1 MGTFNGFKKQDLEFF
16 ANMPSEDMP
25 PEHHVSYYQ
34 KNRDTARNIDK
45 EFGSFFKDIDIF
57 LRINFKSKYKWK
69 AKRLSQGF
77 GKRFKYVWGAFY
89 TSKRI
94 RHQEDIQLFMNFGR
108 FDDKEAPTINVG
120 ISLRNIT
127 DDDRYDLY
135 RDNLKSN
142 SKKIKLIL
150 EKSENKYVFWDDED
164 RQISGKL
171 DEVFT
176 QWVELPGSVFVEL
189 QNEKEILDFTKL
201 IEKVKSVM
209 NDLYP
214 IFHLLIQSEEN
225 KENAKQ

>member
-16 ANMPSEDMP
+16 ANMPSEDMSP
-25 PEHHVSYYQ
+25 KNHVTYYQ
-34 KNRDTARNIDK
+34 KNKDTARNIDK

-94 RHQEDIQLFMNFGR
+94 RHQEDIQLFMNFGK
-108 FDDKEAPTINVG
+108 FDDKEASTFNVG
-120 ISLRNIT
+120 ISLRNISEE
-127 DDDRYDLY
+127 DRYDLY

-150 EKSENKYVFWDDED
+150 EKSKNKYCFWNRDFMPLSGGLDDFEEWAE
-164 RQISGKL
+164 S
-171 DEVFT
+171 
-176 QWVELPGSVFVEL
+176 PGSVFVEL
-189 QNEKEILDFTKL
+189 QNEKEILDSAKL

>member
-1 MGTFNGFKKQDLEFF
+1 MGTFNGFVKQDFGFF
-16 ANMPSEDMP
+16 ANMPSKNMS

-34 KNRDTARNIDK
+34 KNRDTARNIDNQ
-45 EFGSFFKDIDIF
+45 FRSLFKDIAIF

-77 GKRFKYVWGAFY
+77 GKRFKYIWGAFY

-94 RHQEDIQLFMNFGR
+94 KHQDDIQLFINFGK
-108 FDDKEAPTINVG
+108 FDDKETPTFNVG
-120 ISLRNIT
+120 MSLGNIV

-135 RDNLKSN
+135 RNNLKSN
-142 SKKIKLIL
+142 SKKIKFIL
-150 EKSENKYVFWDDED
+150 EKSKNKYTFWDDD
-164 RQISGKL
+164 YMPLSGGL
-171 DEVFT
+171 DDFEE
-176 QWVELPGSVFVEL
+176 WAESPGSVFVEL
-189 QNEKEILDFTKL
+189 QNEKEILDSAKL